1 MSEGGITDMTAYTNN
16 SILGSL
22 LREISWVGGSN
33 LAEHYRNG
41 GLGIENVLAAEVLQG
56 LDFLPRQHFLGAV
69 ISELSGHILPV
80 REKLMTEIEQISI
93 SLLTQHFYLRP
104 SEKSHDTKIDVQPDG
119 FLVSPS
125 IFGLIECKPMKRSSF
140 GSEQLAREFVIATRE
155 ARGRLPMLMLILGE
169 EPPVRIEGAGRQ
181 AIRNAILDN
190 LEAVRG
196 MTEQHPYSYSE
207 LKDMVDTSVAWIT
220 WRRISE
226 IVVGQ
231 MKTIAAES
239 PSVLASIQ
247 RLADAVTGAIERH
260 NTFRA

>member
-1 MSEGGITDMTAYTNN
+1 
-16 SILGSL
+16 
-22 LREISWVGGSN
+22 
-33 LAEHYRNG
+33 
-41 GLGIENVLAAEVLQG
+41 
-56 LDFLPRQHFLGAV
+56 
-69 ISELSGHILPV
+69 
-80 REKLMTEIEQISI
+80 
-93 SLLTQHFYLRP
+93 
-104 SEKSHDTKIDVQPDG
+104 
-119 FLVSPS
+119 
-125 IFGLIECKPMKRSSF
+125 
-140 GSEQLAREFVIATRE
+140 
-155 ARGRLPMLMLILGE
+155 
-169 EPPVRIEGAGRQ
+169 
-181 AIRNAILDN
+181 
-190 LEAVRG
+190 